1 LFSFGWR
8 KGHQWDFL
16 AWTPLLALPLLFALT
31 LGGAVAA
38 SDLEGYEKP
47 EDLLREEG
55 LFKQLKRALI
65 ENAPARFP
73 YTETYHGD
81 ITHRSL
87 PT

>member
-1 LFSFGWR
+1 
-8 KGHQWDFL
+8 
-16 AWTPLLALPLLFALT
+16 LLALPLLFALT
-31 LGGAVAA
+31 LGALSLLVTWRVL
-38 SDLEGYEKP
+38 LEGYEKP
-47 EDLLREEG
+47 EDLLGEEG